1 MTAEELFDQ
10 GYNCGQSVFLSH
22 AEELGISSEWAQR
35 LSAPLGAGLGGLRRT
50 CGALTA
56 LCLLAG
62 LRYGGYD
69 PNDLEAKTQF
79 YALIQRLDEEFSTKF
94 GTSQCSVL
102 LANAGC
108 SVVSTPSARTAEY
121 YAARPCARCIRFADE
136 LFERHIRHTQAD
148 YPTLSFDP
156 QGEGEC
162 QQEQQ
167 AGRGANDRI
176 GGPIDEE

>member
-1 MTAEELFDQ
+1 MTSEEFFNQ

-22 AEELGISSEWAQR
+22 APEFGIARELAQR

-69 PNDLEAKTQF
+69 PNDLEAKTAF
-79 YALIQRLDEEFSTKF
+79 YALIQRLDEEFIAEF
-94 GTSQCSVL
+94 GTSQCAML

-121 YAARPCARCIRFADE
+121 YASRPCARCIRFADG
-136 LFERHIRHTQAD
+136 LFDRHIRRA
-148 YPTLSFDP
+148 
-156 QGEGEC
+156 
-162 QQEQQ
+162 QEQV
-167 AGRGANDRI
+167 
-176 GGPIDEE
+176 PK